1 MSNRPSYRKEFEAKL
16 RANRERAAL
25 RRAVLAFFISL
36 ISCLVVFWAMGMAF
50 GAELS
55 PSTCK
60 VVEFS
65 PMGSVE
71 AHGSGVLVA
80 KADGAGYVLTA
91 KHVAEKKPGNRMMVL
106 FPRSFEFAFLS
117 SAVTHAPDDID
128 LSLLMIDAPADI
140 APRPI
145 AWRLPETGE
154 KVWQSGFGNSKRGPR
169 EWWSNVLPLETS
181 QGRWTSPSLL
191 LLNRPSTQGDSG
203 GPIIDAHGRVVGI
216 CTNTDDTRGYHVT
229 VADQQWL
236 REIIPAQERSIVVK
250 K

>member
-1 MSNRPSYRKEFEAKL
+1 MQPTFGWDVLKMSNRPSYRKEFEAKL
-16 RANRERAAL
+16 RANRERAEL
-25 RRAVLAFFISL
+25 RRMVLAFVISL
-36 ISCLVVFWAMGMAF
+36 ISCLATFWLMGMAF

-80 KADGAGYVLTA
+80 KADGWGYVLTA
-91 KHVAEKKPGNRMMVL
+91 KHVAEKKPGNRMVVL

-145 AWRLPETGE
+145 AWRLP
-154 KVWQSGFGNSKRGPR
+154 RD
-169 EWWSNVLPLETS
+169 
-181 QGRWTSPSLL
+181 GRKGLAIGIRQQQAWP
-191 LLNRPSTQGDSG
+191 
-203 GPIIDAHGRVVGI
+203 ARVVVERAAARNVRRPVDFSL
-216 CTNTDDTRGYHVT
+216 T
-229 VADQQWL
+229 AAAQQTIDP
-236 REIIPAQERSIVVK
+236 R
-250 K
+250 